1 MIISRIV
8 GEIKH
13 KNIFWESIAE
23 KGGGEK
29 TYFSFMNEVNIGTGK
44 KVLFAI
50 SKEAFSLLCVL
61 NNGAK

>member
-23 KGGGEK
+23 KGGGENV
-29 TYFSFMNEVNIGTGK
+29 FFLHE
-44 KVLFAI
+44 
-50 SKEAFSLLCVL
+50 
-61 NNGAK
+61 